1 MIWLGWFDCEQRFE
15 GFDLESRS
23 TWSLDGGIS
32 PGFSTESPYGKE
44 AKALVKNK
52 QVIPFILASN
62 EGEKHA

>member
-15 GFDLESRS
+15 GFDLESQRA
-23 TWSLDGGIS
+23 WFLDGQIS
-32 PGFSTESPYGKE
+32 GVFMKESSYARE
-44 AKALVKNK
+44 ARTLVKNK